1 LSKKLIRPAD
11 PGPAE
16 ARDPANGS
24 LFIDR
29 IYAQTISTSNITADD
44 FTVIQVTSH
53 NIWRVKKEKKKL
65 SDLELYLKK
74 KGGDCPIVVVY

>member
-1 LSKKLIRPAD
+1 MNKKNKKTRKNILSKELIRPAG

-53 NIWRVKKEKKKL
+53 NIWRAKNKRKNCL
-65 SDLELYLKK
+65 ILNY
-74 KGGDCPIVVVY
+74 I